1 MVTVAQ
7 SENPTGQQQGHHS
20 TQAEADALSWVGDGT
35 QTDHDDPGV
44 NNFLK
49 NKELPQEAQQQLS
62 AETLEK
68 LKKRAKTSPEVAE
81 FLRSIGQWE

>member
-49 NKELPQEAQQQLS
+49 NKEKFIKEKMPKKVKDKKKK
-62 AETLEK
+62 ETK
-68 LKKRAKTSPEVAE
+68 
-81 FLRSIGQWE
+81 